1 MSFPTI
7 TNDCI
12 LAVMEKATQ
21 KDPYTYSAESI
32 MNMIRDGQVPLAGAI
47 TATAEGFAERLT
59 TDIGEDEAFA
69 QTLTVAIVASCLM
82 MYNAVLAQHEA
93 EELAEMFGETPE

>member
-7 TNDCI
+7 TSDCI

-21 KDPYTYSAESI
+21 KDPYTYSAEAI
-32 MNMIRDGQVPLAGAI
+32 MNLIRDGQVPLAGAI

-59 TDIGEDEAFA
+59 KDIGEDEAFA
-69 QTLTVAIVASCLM
+69 QSLTVTIVAACLI
-82 MYNAVLAQHEA
+82 MYNAVIAQYEA
-93 EELAEMFGETPE
+93 DELAEMFGETPE